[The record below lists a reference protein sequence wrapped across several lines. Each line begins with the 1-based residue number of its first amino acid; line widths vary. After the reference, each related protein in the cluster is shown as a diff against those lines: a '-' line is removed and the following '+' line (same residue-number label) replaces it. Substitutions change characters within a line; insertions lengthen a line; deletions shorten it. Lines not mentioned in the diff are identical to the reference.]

1 MLVAEKND
9 LVQTS
14 EPPTSTVILAQSD
27 YQAQSGQFVKMI
39 SKNHKGYSI
48 LHIYEDS
55 ELHHQCIYYTCVT
68 GISVGMKM
76 DSFKAVEAA
85 SRRAVIRD
93 STSSPPDVLCPVEPP
108 RTTSAPSSRRSGANN
123 YNHGWS
129 STTLKPL
136 TTDFLL
142 KDYIIVNT
150 VALNEGASMP
160 NTEELRSQ
168 IEAID
173 EQIIDL
179 IATRMEIAD
188 ELAKAKKKSSEQY
201 WDEEKEHEVVK
212 RYHELCE
219 EVSLSETEADQIAEV
234 ILNISKE
241 RQKHYF
247 E

>member
-1 MLVAEKND
+1 M
-9 LVQTS
+9 
-14 EPPTSTVILAQSD
+14 
-27 YQAQSGQFVKMI
+27 MI
-39 SKNHKGYSI
+39 FKNHKGYSI

-55 ELHHQCIYYTCVT
+55 ELHHPCIYDTCVT
-68 GISVGMKM
+68 GISVVMMM

-85 SRRAVIRD
+85 SRRAVIWD

-108 RTTSAPSSRRSGANN
+108 RTTSAPSSRRSRA
-123 YNHGWS
+123 YNSNQGWS
-129 STTLKPL
+129 STALKPI

-201 WDEEKEHEVVK
+201 WDEEKEHEVVR

>member
-1 MLVAEKND
+1 MIDSNR
-9 LVQTS
+9 
-14 EPPTSTVILAQSD
+14 
-27 YQAQSGQFVKMI
+27 GRQF
-39 SKNHKGYSI
+39 
-48 LHIYEDS
+48 
-55 ELHHQCIYYTCVT
+55 
-68 GISVGMKM
+68 
-76 DSFKAVEAA
+76 
-85 SRRAVIRD
+85 
-93 STSSPPDVLCPVEPP
+93 PV
-108 RTTSAPSSRRSGANN
+108 
-123 YNHGWS
+123 
-129 STTLKPL
+129 LKPL
-136 TTDFLL
+136 TTFFLL

-201 WDEEKEHEVVK
+201 WDEEKEHEVVR